1 MFLLSVSK
9 CQSFQLVDFVQIAS
23 SPPSGAAGPISVGSV
38 SAPCLCFCRVIGL
51 FFYEAAVN
59 GGYKR
64 AGQQN
69 QCDQLFQSLMGGLTS
84 MVLGGEQILSS
95 GSSPVAH

>member
-23 SPPSGAAGPISVGSV
+23 SPPSGAAGLSGAAGPISMGSV

-59 GGYKR
+59 VVWPRNSTCIK
-64 AGQQN
+64 
-69 QCDQLFQSLMGGLTS
+69 
-84 MVLGGEQILSS
+84 
-95 GSSPVAH
+95 

>member
-23 SPPSGAAGPISVGSV
+23 SPPSGAAGPISVSSV

-59 GGYKR
+59 VVWPRNSTCIK
-64 AGQQN
+64 
-69 QCDQLFQSLMGGLTS
+69 
-84 MVLGGEQILSS
+84 
-95 GSSPVAH
+95 